1 MLFFPKAA
9 ITKRNKMAKKIY
21 VTAAGIISSIG
32 IGCDKT
38 VKSLVE
44 MKGGQ
49 TETRFVDSKL
59 ARNFPL
65 CEVPFSN
72 DELAQIAGV
81 SRNEFKTR
89 CSLLAA
95 VAAKEAA
102 VNAKIRKNDGILT
115 GLVCGTTV
123 GGMDRSE
130 LFYREFS
137 NDLQNGGDINDVIC
151 HDCGDTAQKVSVLI
165 NATDFVT
172 TISTACSSS
181 ANSFITAA
189 RLLQHGEVERVVAGG
204 SDALTYFTVNGFNSL
219 RIHDTQPCRPLD
231 ASRKGLNLGE
241 GAAFAVLETEETI
254 KKTGNIPICELAGWS
269 NCAEAYHQTASSP
282 EGNGAYAAMT
292 GALKKAG
299 LNPEDVDYINLHGTG
314 TDNNDASESAA
325 VVRVFKEKMPMLS
338 STKTLTGHTLGAS
351 GGIEAVISILSIKE
365 NMVPGDKMFR
375 IPIEATGLKPLP
387 STLTDNPVK
396 HIMSNS
402 FGFGGNNSC
411 LIFTRC

>member
-32 IGCDKT
+32 IGCGQT

-151 HDCGDTAQKVSVLI
+151 HDCGDTAHKVSVLI

-241 GAAFAVLETEETI
+241 GAAFAVLET
-254 KKTGNIPICELAGWS
+254 
-269 NCAEAYHQTASSP
+269 
-282 EGNGAYAAMT
+282 
-292 GALKKAG
+292 
-299 LNPEDVDYINLHGTG
+299 
-314 TDNNDASESAA
+314 
-325 VVRVFKEKMPMLS
+325 
-338 STKTLTGHTLGAS
+338 
-351 GGIEAVISILSIKE
+351 
-365 NMVPGDKMFR
+365 
-375 IPIEATGLKPLP
+375 
-387 STLTDNPVK
+387 
-396 HIMSNS
+396 
-402 FGFGGNNSC
+402 
-411 LIFTRC
+411 

>member
-1 MLFFPKAA
+1 MV
-9 ITKRNKMAKKIY
+9 RIY

-32 IGCDKT
+32 RGCDST
-38 VKSLVE
+38 VKSIIE
-44 MKGGQ
+44 MNGGQ
-49 TETRFVDSKL
+49 TQTRFVDSKL
-59 ARNFPL
+59 AKTFPL
-65 CEVPFSN
+65 CEVPLNN

-81 SRNEFKTR
+81 SKNEFKTR

-102 VNAKIRKNDGILT
+102 ENAKITENDNIST
-115 GLVCGTTV
+115 GFICGTTV

-130 LFYREFS
+130 LFYRDFS
-137 NDLQNGGDINDVIC
+137 NDPLKGGDISDVIS
-151 HDCGDTAQKVSVLI
+151 HDCGDTAHIVSKLI

-181 ANSFITAA
+181 ANSFITGA
-189 RLLQHGEVERVVAGG
+189 RLLEHGIVERVVAGG

-219 RIHDTQPCRPLD
+219 RIHDIEPCRPLD

-241 GAAFAVLETEETI
+241 GAAFAVLETEETL
-254 KKTGNIPICELAGWS
+254 KKTGNIPICELTGWH

-282 EGNGAYAAMT
+282 EGNGAYAAMS
-292 GALKKAG
+292 GALKKGG
-299 LNPEDVDYINLHGTG
+299 LTPQDIDYINLHGTG
-314 TDNNDASESAA
+314 TDNNDASESTA
-325 VVRVFKEKMPMLS
+325 VVRVFKDKLPMLS

-351 GGIEAVISILSIKE
+351 GGIEAVISILAIRHGI
-365 NMVPGDKMFR
+365 VPGDNRFTTP
-375 IPIEATGLKPLP
+375 IPETGLIPVHE
-387 STLTDNPVK
+387 TLRDVPVK
-396 HIMSNS
+396 NIMSNS